1 MKSCVK
7 SPGHLLKTTILIGI
21 ILNVK
26 KSPLQVWCDQTGLLL
41 IISLERV
48 MLKMASE
55 MINKVLD
62 AENKAAE
69 READAKAKAAD
80 IIKTAEAEAKAA
92 TDAEKKAA
100 LEESDR
106 VVAEAKLQAEAI
118 YAKAREE
125 VQGQIENLKKLGND
139 KREVSAEAVLK
150 TIIPQG

>member
-1 MKSCVK
+1 
-7 SPGHLLKTTILIGI
+7 KTTILIGI

-55 MINKVLD
+55 MINKVLE
-62 AENKAAE
+62 AEKKAAE

-100 LEESDR
+100 LEEGDR

-118 YAKAREE
+118 YSKARAE
-125 VQGQIENLKKLGND
+125 VQGQIENLKQLGND
-139 KREVSAEAVLK
+139 RRDVSAEAVLK
-150 TIIPQG
+150 TIIPQD